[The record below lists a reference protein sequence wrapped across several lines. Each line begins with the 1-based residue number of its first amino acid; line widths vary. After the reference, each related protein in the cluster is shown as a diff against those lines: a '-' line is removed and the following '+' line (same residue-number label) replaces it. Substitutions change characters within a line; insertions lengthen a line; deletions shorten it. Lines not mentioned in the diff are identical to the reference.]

1 MIFDYR
7 RATGG
12 VCLKKAVYGPIGT
25 SFTVSF
31 FYLAI
36 AAALT
41 VVCFVSISKVMAGEA
56 CPVAQVSLMRLVLA
70 HPVMRFGFNMAS
82 YTFDVSTKIETELS
96 HLQNT
101 EAKYQSLRRKI
112 TLLTA
117 VYDAERKK
125 QMKILSQ
132 AEIKADTREVKRL
145 NRLLDRLEERF
156 FLKKRALKSEAAE
169 VAAELNRA
177 EYLTRYSD
185 MHYRAE
191 MNQKLQAGTWESV
204 LFDVADALSSAGNE
218 LDTGY
223 IFNADL
229 PDMYRLGG
237 AIPPATNPYKRL
249 FNESN
254 VSEETY
260 KDLSRWV
267 DSREWFLERYLAPG
281 CRQLF
286 VKGVPDITATALDKL
301 HERTSDK

>member
-1 MIFDYR
+1 MIFDFR
-7 RATGG
+7 RVTVG
-12 VCLKKAVYGPIGT
+12 VCLKETVDGPIDP
-25 SFTVSF
+25 SFTVSC
-31 FYLAI
+31 FYLAV

-41 VVCFVSISKVMAGEA
+41 VVCFLSVSQVMAGEA
-56 CPVAQVSLMRLVLA
+56 CPVAQVSFVRLLLA
-70 HPVMRFGFNMAS
+70 HPVMKFGFNMAS

-117 VYDAERKK
+117 VYDVERKK
-125 QMKILSQ
+125 QVKILSQ

-156 FLKKRALKSEAAE
+156 FLKKRALKSETEE

-191 MNQKLQAGTWESV
+191 VNQKLQAGTWESV
-204 LFDVADALSSAGNE
+204 LPDVADAVSSAGNE
-218 LDTGY
+218 LGTGY

-237 AIPPATNPYKRL
+237 AILPATNPYKRL

-260 KDLSRWV
+260 QDLSHWV